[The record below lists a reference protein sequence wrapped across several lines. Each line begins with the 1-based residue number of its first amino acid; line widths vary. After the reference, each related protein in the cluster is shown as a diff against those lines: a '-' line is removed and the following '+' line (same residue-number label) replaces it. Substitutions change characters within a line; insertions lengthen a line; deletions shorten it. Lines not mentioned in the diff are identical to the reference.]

1 MKPKEDG
8 RAMRIKLLLFFAGLS
23 ILFGGCEENLVSTG
37 SVADVVSDAYYRE
50 GISPVTV
57 NASCET
63 RTVLSSENTILWDQ
77 GDEIALIKD
86 GVAGNLQLLDAA
98 TIQKM
103 ATGEKKSIIL
113 VNPANDGCFLGFN
126 GSERVRNTD
135 GLKELYNTSMTPEVA
150 ESNLKAISEL
160 AEKLTNNQ
168 DYIFTLEKVDEGWL
182 LYHKASG
189 IGLSSN
195 VGSYS
200 GRYYECLLQN
210 TLGIVDIQ
218 DGSETGG
225 YNNVVLGRPEQIRV
239 VKKTGDCANYLLWS
253 GGTSKVL
260 AWNSSPTAWTSWLF
274 FELPEIESRYL
285 FKADE
290 SGASS
295 TFTNNTGFTAGEDQ
309 WFAVYPYVS
318 SPSCTNGVLSLTLPE
333 VQYYQA
339 GSFGI
344 DSNVSV
350 GVLQDDR
357 IFFRNVCGVLKLS
370 IQGTQRVKSIKVQDK
385 KGVSLWGTASLNASS
400 VESGDCSATVS
411 GGSDRITLISNSGV
425 KLQKDVATDFYL
437 VVPVGAFSEGF
448 DVEIVTTTGT
458 FTRSTS
464 KDNTIK
470 RSDIKKMPVFTLEE
484 PGTEIPTVNVENKV
498 VQAYMA
504 YGPYDSFGSG
514 SSFLDQPEI
523 KSLKS
528 SLGTNSDKPAGYTV
542 QWDSSV
548 SATITVA
555 DGGNTWYT
563 EDNITGGV
571 YTITNLTPGH
581 TYTYQVEED
590 GSVVAEGEF
599 QATGQVRMVSITDAW
614 NCRDMGGW
622 TGLNG
627 KTIKYGKLYRT
638 ASLNGEFIG
647 KEGKGYPDYANPD
660 YANPDM
666 YVFHAQS
673 DIDRLG
679 IKAELDLR
687 GDPDVPGA
695 WGNEGTYHSAS
706 LGATKL
712 RDADFMQIMTDWGLQ
727 YPTKRSSLV
736 QDVAWIIQEL
746 KLGKPVAFHCR
757 VGADRTG
764 GVSYLVE
771 GLLGVKEGDVARDY
785 ELTSFSSIPNSTF
798 RYANHPNQSIFTSG
812 MRYGQPGE
820 TFQERCYGY
829 LNQYFD
835 DVHINADD
843 LDWFIC
849 EMLGLDSYERPEWA
863 INYKDNGLDKVCSIR
878 TGSGSTNWP

>member
-1 MKPKEDG
+1 
-8 RAMRIKLLLFFAGLS
+8 MRIKLLPFFAGLS
-23 ILFGGCEENLVSTG
+23 ILLGACEKNPVSTG
-37 SVADVVSDAYYRE
+37 SVADVGSDAFYRE
-50 GISPVTV
+50 GVSPVTV

-63 RTVLSSENTILWDQ
+63 RTVLGSENTILWER

-113 VNPANDGCFLGFN
+113 VNPASDGCFLGFN

-135 GLKELYNTSMTPEVA
+135 GLNELYNESITPEVA

-160 AEKLTNNQ
+160 AAKFTNNQ
-168 DYIFTLEKVDEGWL
+168 DYIFTLEKVEEGWL

-189 IGLSSN
+189 IGLSAN

-200 GRYYECLLQN
+200 NGRFECLLQN

-218 DGSETGG
+218 DGSKTEG
-225 YNNVVLGRPEQIRV
+225 YNNLVLGRPEQIRV
-239 VKKTGDCANYLLWS
+239 VKKTGDCENYLLWS

-260 AWNSSPTAWTSWLF
+260 AWYSDPSAWTSWLF
-274 FELPEIESRYL
+274 FELPETDSRYL

-295 TFTNNTGFTAGEDQ
+295 TFTNNTGFSAGDDQ

-318 SPSCTNGVLSLTLPE
+318 SPSCTNGVLSLMLPE

-339 GSFGI
+339 ASFGI

-385 KGVSLWGTASLNASS
+385 KGISLWGTASLNASS

-484 PGTEIPTVNVENKV
+484 PGTEIPTVNVMNAA

-514 SSFLDQPEI
+514 SSFLAQPEI
-523 KSLKS
+523 QSLKR

-590 GSVVAEGEF
+590 GTVVAEGEF
-599 QATGQVRMVSITDAW
+599 QATGQVRMVSIPDAW
-614 NCRDMGGW
+614 NCRDLGGW

-647 KEGKGYPDYANPD
+647 TSATNDNDYYDPDKYI
-660 YANPDM
+660 
-666 YVFHAQS
+666 FRAQEA
-673 DIDRLG
+673 IDRLG

-687 GDPDVPGA
+687 GDPSVPGQ
-695 WGNEGTYHSAS
+695 WGNEGTDHSAS
-706 LGATKL
+706 LKATKL
-712 RDADFMQIMTDWGLQ
+712 KDADFMQIMTDWGLQ

-746 KLGKPVAFHCR
+746 KLGKPVAYHCR
-757 VGADRTG
+757 IGADRTG
-764 GVSYLVE
+764 GVSYLIE
-771 GLLGVKEGDVARDY
+771 GLLGVKEGDAARDY
-785 ELTSFSSIPNSTF
+785 ELTSFSQKSGY
-798 RYANHPNQSIFTSG
+798 RYANNPGQKIFEQG
-812 MRYGQPGE
+812 MSYGQKGE

-829 LNQYFD
+829 LNQYFE

-878 TGSGSTNWP
+878 TGSGSTDKP